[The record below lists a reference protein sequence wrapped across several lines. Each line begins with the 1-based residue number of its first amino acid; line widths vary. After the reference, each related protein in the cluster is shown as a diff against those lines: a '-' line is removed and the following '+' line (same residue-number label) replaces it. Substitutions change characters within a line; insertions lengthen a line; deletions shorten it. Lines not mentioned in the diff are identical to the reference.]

1 MGVYKALTDYLPNF
15 ENDSRGTWAVDPS
28 DGYCTAKGSQF
39 IGDVYSFMDEHPEY
53 ELNKYH
59 EILKENGLEWGMDSL
74 KRADVSAL
82 NGKCVM
88 ALMMGA
94 VRADKFAT
102 GALFSIF
109 ESGAIERWLLRL
121 KEIDKGEGTRGKPS
135 KADEIKDKVFGA
147 MFGFAIGDA
156 MGATT
161 EFMDAKEIKA
171 KYGKVENIIGGGWLN
186 LKAGAVTDDTEMML
200 CVVKAAMDS
209 EQDVRLFPKCVAD
222 RFIEWYRGGPKDVGG
237 ACAAGIRRL
246 MAGQGPELNR
256 NTLGNGALMR
266 ALPLALM
273 DRLNDQ
279 LIQADMTH
287 CNPTQHQL
295 ITAYH
300 NMVVRQVYGSKYG
313 GDIEDI
319 EWRSNGKK
327 IDLEEPTGHI
337 ANTLHHALRAI
348 LDNGNFH
355 DTIVQCV
362 NGGGDADTIAAI
374 AGGLAGAKYGWNAI
388 PKEWISQLNSDIR
401 HQLEEASEFIVSQ
414 CLIRHNNSGE

>member
-1 MGVYKALTDYLPNF
+1 MSVYKVLTDYLPNF
-15 ENDSRGTWAVDPS
+15 ENDRCGTWAVDPS

-59 EILKENGLEWGMDSL
+59 EILNENGLEWGMDSL

-121 KEIDKGEGTRGKPS
+121 KEIDEGEGIRGKPS

-171 KYGKVENIIGGGWLN
+171 RYGKVENIIGGGWLN

-209 EQDVRLFPKCVAD
+209 EQDAGLFPKCVAD
-222 RFIEWYRGGPKDVGG
+222 RFIEWYRGGPKDIGG

-266 ALPLALM
+266 VLPLALM

-287 CNPTQHQL
+287 CNPAQHQL
-295 ITAYH
+295 IRAYH

-313 GDIEDI
+313 REIEDI
-319 EWRSNGKK
+319 EWHPNGKK

-414 CLIRHNNSGE
+414 CLIRQNNSGE

>member
-1 MGVYKALTDYLPNF
+1 
-15 ENDSRGTWAVDPS
+15 
-28 DGYCTAKGSQF
+28 
-39 IGDVYSFMDEHPEY
+39 
-53 ELNKYH
+53 
-59 EILKENGLEWGMDSL
+59 
-74 KRADVSAL
+74 
-82 NGKCVM
+82 
-88 ALMMGA
+88 
-94 VRADKFAT
+94 
-102 GALFSIF
+102 
-109 ESGAIERWLLRL
+109 
-121 KEIDKGEGTRGKPS
+121 
-135 KADEIKDKVFGA
+135 

-171 KYGKVENIIGGGWLN
+171 RYGKVENIIGGGWLN

-200 CVVKAAMDS
+200 CVAKAAMDS
-209 EQDVRLFPKCVAD
+209 EQDAGLFPKCVAD

-337 ANTLHHALRAI
+337 ANTLHNAIRAI

-388 PKEWISQLNSDIR
+388 PNEWINQLNPDIR
-401 HQLEEASEFIVSQ
+401 NQLIKASEFIVSQ